1 MSKNFQTIEKFR
13 RPEIFLSELINKSVR
28 GELWDKD
35 ENVQVW
41 WRALVVAV
49 DVQGGLLENPE
60 GAGGLTHV
68 IDGKELDVPA
78 NVGPLNPRN
87 SIKARIIT
95 AGLDQYDDDESLR
108 VFWPMFPD
116 HDAMPIKPGEHVYIT
131 FEDTDFQHGLWFG
144 KVPGHQNVNYFRGQ
158 DSFEASDRQRL
169 APLYADSAELTE
181 DGGALT
187 TDRAAG
193 ERLVSDRL
201 TKVLGGST

>member
-1 MSKNFQTIEKFR
+1 MAKKFQTIEKFR
-13 RPEIFLSELINKSVR
+13 RPEVFLSELINKSVR

-41 WRALVVAV
+41 WRAVVIAI
-49 DVQGGLLENPE
+49 DVEGGLLENPE
-60 GAGGLTHV
+60 GEGGLAHV
-68 IDGKELDVPA
+68 IDKREFEVPA

-95 AGLDQYDDDESLR
+95 AGLDQYDDDDSLR

-116 HDAMPIKPGEHVYIT
+116 HDAMPIKPGEHVYVT

-158 DSFEASDRQRL
+158 DSFEASETARL
-169 APLYADSAELTE
+169 TSLYDDSAELAE
-181 DGGALT
+181 DNTALT
-187 TDRAAG
+187 TDRDAG
-193 ERLVSDRL
+193 ERVVSAAL
-201 TKVLGGST
+201 TVLFGDS